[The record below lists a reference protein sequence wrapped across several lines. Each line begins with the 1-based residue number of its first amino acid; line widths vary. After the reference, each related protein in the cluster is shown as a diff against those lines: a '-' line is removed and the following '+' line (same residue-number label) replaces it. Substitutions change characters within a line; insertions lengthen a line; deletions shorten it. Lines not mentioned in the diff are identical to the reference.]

1 MAIRIAVVGAKGRM
15 GQEVCRAIKGDK
27 DLELVAEIDL
37 NDSLTSAL
45 ESKADV
51 IVDFTN
57 AAAAA
62 KTAEYAIA
70 NGIHLVIGTTGFDK
84 ENLNQ
89 IRNSLAKSPKTGVL
103 VAPNFAI
110 SAVLMMQF
118 AATAAKYF
126 ESAEI
131 IEFHHPEKLDAPSGT
146 AIRTAEM
153 MTESRSA
160 ANRAPMPDKTS
171 KSIPGARGGKVG
183 DIPVHSIRMAGMV
196 AHQEVIFG
204 EMGETLTIR
213 HDSLDRSGYMPGV
226 LLACKE
232 VSKHPG
238 LRIGLESYLKLS

>member
-1 MAIRIAVVGAKGRM
+1 MAIRVAVVGAKGRM
-15 GQEVCRAIKGDK
+15 GQEVCRAINGDK
-27 DLELVAEIDL
+27 DLELVAQIDL
-37 NDSLTSAL
+37 NDSLTKAV
-45 ESKADV
+45 EGKADV

-57 AAAAA
+57 ATAAA
-62 KTAEYAIA
+62 KTAHFAIE
-70 NGIHLVIGTTGFDK
+70 NGINLVIGTTGFEKKFIDEIK
-84 ENLNQ
+84 ELTSKNPNLG
-89 IRNSLAKSPKTGVL
+89 ILI
-103 VAPNFAI
+103 APNFAI

-126 ESAEI
+126 DSVEI

-146 AIRTAEM
+146 AVRTAEL
-153 MTESRSA
+153 MTEARDSVKKP
-160 ANRAPMPDKTS
+160 PMPDKTI

-183 DIPVHSIRMAGMV
+183 DIPVHSIRMAGLV

-232 VSKHPG
+232 VKNHPG
-238 LRIGLESYLKLS
+238 LSIGLESYLDLS